1 MGNVAAR
8 AERFREMHRADVR
21 RLLYLLLAKGQQVTA
36 EHVEAEVAF
45 GEARGRRAEALKQ
58 KRTALQRTAAL
69 GAQLSSIQSML
80 TELGGEPE
88 VS

>member
-1 MGNVAAR
+1 M
-8 AERFREMHRADVR
+8 AERDAALATAR
-21 RLLYLLLAKGQQVTA
+21 RQLEEQ
-36 EHVEAEVAF
+36 
-45 GEARGRRAEALKQ
+45 AEALKQ